1 MKSSLL
7 VAALLILGLA
17 ACGKKEQP
25 APATAPAPAAA
36 PAPAPAPTA
45 EAAKPA
51 EPAKADDRYS
61 DAEKL
66 LFETEHLKKFTKPAK
81 LHYSF
86 VKSGTLEQSFQ
97 DDVEISIDKV
107 KPDGGK
113 NVTAE
118 FLSGSNKINYPP
130 IEEAKSNPVVL
141 YFLERDIREM
151 QRLTG
156 GKTPYFRKRIRIALA
171 DHAEVHPVK
180 FFFDGKEVEGK
191 EIKIAPYV
199 NDELKERLGKYVGKY
214 YLFTLSDKI
223 PGDVYRL
230 RSVTPDNQSGGS
242 GKEQPLIEETLTFN
256 PGEKK
261 AQQ

>member
-1 MKSSLL
+1 MHMRNFVTVNAVMLL
-7 VAALLILGLA
+7 LFSAAMVF
-17 ACGKKEQP
+17 
-25 APATAPAPAAA
+25 
-36 PAPAPAPTA
+36 
-45 EAAKPA
+45 
-51 EPAKADDRYS
+51 ADDRHS

-66 LFETEHLKKFTKPAK
+66 LFETDHLKKFTKPAK

-97 DDVEISIDKV
+97 DDVEISIDKIM
-107 KPDGGK
+107 PDGSK

-118 FLSGSNKINYPP
+118 FLSGSNKINFPP
-130 IEEAKSNPVVL
+130 MEEAKGNPVLL

-156 GKTPYFRKRIRIALA
+156 GKSPYFKRRIRIALT
-171 DHAEVHPVK
+171 DHAEVRPVK
-180 FFFDGKEVEGK
+180 IVYSGNEVIGK
-191 EIKIAPYV
+191 EIKITPYA

-223 PGDVYRL
+223 PGEVYQL

-242 GKEQPLIEETLTFN
+242 GKEQPLIEETLTFS
-256 PGEKK
+256 PGEKR
-261 AQQ
+261 AHR